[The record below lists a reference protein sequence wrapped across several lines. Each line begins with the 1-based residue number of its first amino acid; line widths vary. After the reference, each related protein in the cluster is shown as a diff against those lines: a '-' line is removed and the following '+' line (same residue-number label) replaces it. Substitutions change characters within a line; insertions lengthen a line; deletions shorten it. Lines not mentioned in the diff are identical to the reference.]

1 MYYQHCVLSQ
11 HVHNQHV
18 YDEHVYDEHVLYL
31 DVFHANVL
39 TEVIL
44 ISGSSDG
51 TTCVSCV
58 PLSAKNV

>member
-1 MYYQHCVLSQ
+1 MGIYVYYQHVYSQ
-11 HVHNQHV
+11 
-18 YDEHVYDEHVLYL
+18 HVYDEHVLYL

-44 ISGSSDG
+44 INGSSDG

-58 PLSAKNV
+58 PLSEK